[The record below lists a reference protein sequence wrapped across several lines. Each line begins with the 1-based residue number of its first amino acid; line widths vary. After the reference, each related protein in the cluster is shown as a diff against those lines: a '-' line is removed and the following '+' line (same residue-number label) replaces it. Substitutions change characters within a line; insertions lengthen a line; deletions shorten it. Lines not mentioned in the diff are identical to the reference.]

1 MFSEKKLKAQMVL
14 AGVTHGE
21 LAAFLGINASTLYR
35 KIRNDG
41 DFSREE
47 ISKIVECLHIDDP
60 QDIFFAREL
69 A

>member
-1 MFSEKKLKAQMVL
+1 MFSEKKLKAQMIM
-14 AGVTHGE
+14 AGVTQAE

-47 ISKIVECLHIDDP
+47 ISKIVEILHIDDP